1 MYLQK
6 RTHLETQVVKA
17 PLLWRGVWGEVI
29 AMIFLLLFSIQSFCQ
44 KNDSLI
50 HALLLN
56 IDSMQVKQDG
66 EFYAGMFPSYR
77 ECGGAPHNYQP
88 DNNIFYTTVAAFT
101 LRNMLPHLNAD
112 DKKIAEKIIA
122 SIQKIYPLFRNK
134 HGYPYYGFWATND
147 PIMPH
152 TYFYKYMKQ
161 IFGQGEDADDTV
173 MILMTDKNND
183 EDNIVLK
190 QRLEAVANLSKQ
202 KIISTYKKYR
212 NIPAYSTY
220 LGSRT
225 VPDFDFAVQCN
236 ILYFVYDKKLPFV
249 KQDSA
254 TLQLI
259 AEMVRNREYMKA
271 PVYISPYYVRSSI
284 LIYHVVRLMSAFHIP
299 ELEVYKQQLIDD
311 AQKEFASST
320 NVMDKILLSTSLMR
334 LGAKPELPPFTSI
347 AQFENTNQQQFVFFQ
362 ARAAYS
368 YPTPLKQM
376 MLHFSYINYYFYC
389 PAYYKILWL
398 ENLVWQTRSDGFTS
412 SD

>member
-1 MYLQK
+1 
-6 RTHLETQVVKA
+6 
-17 PLLWRGVWGEVI
+17 
-29 AMIFLLLFSIQSFCQ
+29 
-44 KNDSLI
+44 
-50 HALLLN
+50 
-56 IDSMQVKQDG
+56 MQVKQDG

-101 LRNMLPHLNAD
+101 LRNMLPYLSAG
-112 DKKIAEKIIA
+112 DKKIAKKIIA
-122 SIQKIYPLFRNK
+122 NIQKIYPLFRNK

-173 MILMTDKNND
+173 MILMSDKNND
-183 EDNIVLK
+183 DDNIVLK

-259 AEMVRNREYMKA
+259 TEMVRNREYMKA

-334 LGAKPELPPFTSI
+334 LGAKPELPPFTAI
-347 AQFENTNQQQFVFFQ
+347 NDFENTNQKQFVFFQ

-368 YPTPLKQM
+368 YPTPIKQM

-398 ENLVWQTRSDGFTS
+398 ENLVWQQHTNK
-412 SD
+412 